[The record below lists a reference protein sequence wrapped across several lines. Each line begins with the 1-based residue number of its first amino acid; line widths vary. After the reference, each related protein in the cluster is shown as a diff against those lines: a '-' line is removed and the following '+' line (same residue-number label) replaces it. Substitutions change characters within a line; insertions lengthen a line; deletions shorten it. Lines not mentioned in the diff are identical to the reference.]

1 MFLLKKFHINIFE
14 YINGEKRDKSDSN
27 DEGEDDF
34 YLEVY

>member
-1 MFLLKKFHINIFE
+1 MKDNLICDVE
-14 YINGEKRDKSDSN
+14 YINGEKKDKNDSN

>member
-1 MFLLKKFHINIFE
+1 MKDNLICNVE
-14 YINGEKRDKSDSN
+14 YINGEKKDKSDSN